1 MLIQSISNM
10 AQASPSGKI
19 SSNGLANDSKPIVV
33 SAPSTNS
40 VVKLDVSL
48 ELPRVAAVQIA
59 EQQAS
64 SAQLRNATDN
74 INKVLK
80 QSNKNLEFSVDT
92 GTQKPVVKLIDT
104 DTGDLIRQYPT
115 EEMLAISSA
124 IDQFQQGV
132 LLKQKA

>member
-19 SSNGLANDSKPIVV
+19 SSNVLANDGKPIVV
-33 SAPSTNS
+33 SATSSNS
-40 VVKLDVSL
+40 AVQLGVSL
-48 ELPRVAAVQIA
+48 EVPRIAAVQIT
-59 EQQAS
+59 EEQAS
-64 SAQLRNATDN
+64 SSQLRNAADN

-80 QSNKNLEFSVDT
+80 QLNKKLEFSVDT

>member
-1 MLIQSISNM
+1 MLIQSTSNM
-10 AQASPSGKI
+10 AQTSPSGKI
-19 SSNGLANDSKPIVV
+19 SSNGLANDGKPIVV

-40 VVKLDVSL
+40 AVQPL
-48 ELPRVAAVQIA
+48 ELPRITAVQIA
-59 EQQAS
+59 EEQAS
-64 SAQLRNATDN
+64 SSQLQNAADN

-92 GTQKPVVKLIDT
+92 GTQKPIVKLIDT